1 MYNTLDPN
9 DVTAPPQQYALAD
22 QNYTLNCSSIIQGSF
37 ISWHRN
43 TAILASGQPL
53 TLYSVQLS
61 DEGMY
66 ECRVSVQGARIM
78 KSVQL
83 NVIGKPLFET
93 P

>member
-1 MYNTLDPN
+1 MILLSDPN
-9 DVTAPPQQYALAD
+9 DITAPPQQYALAG
-22 QNYTLNCSSIIQGSF
+22 QNYTLQCSLIIQGSF

-43 TAILASGQPL
+43 GAIHASGRPL
-53 TLYSVQLS
+53 TLPSVQLL

-83 NVIGKPLFET
+83 NVIGKSNNVLY
-93 P
+93 